1 MPKLPNPY
9 QPITKGFQSG
19 CSICKAST
27 DYKNIEGELMP
38 KQASSS
44 ANLVNNGYNC
54 SKKATDVFDP
64 AGFNFND
71 NDYGIAYNTS
81 GGAKKKKSGIK
92 KKKSGIK
99 KKKSVVKKK
108 KSVVKKKK
116 VVKRKRSIVNNAS
129 RTIRKVSKP
138 VMNKIKSL
146 GKLLGVNKVVRKT
159 TNITKKVAKKS
170 ISMPKKVIKKTTNVA
185 KKVVKRSLNM
195 PKKVVK
201 KAVKKTKKVVK
212 QGTSLPRKVVKKVKP
227 KTKKQRGG
235 DTNWGATGM
244 PARYYKPY
252 HKSNQPTNLS
262 NPNVKGGLATSKGL
276 KVYSPYKKDIF
287 APTKYDG
294 NPQPYDPWML
304 EGGKK
309 LNKRKQKAG
318 SKNKKKLSPKKK
330 TSQIW

>member
-1 MPKLPNPY
+1 MPKFSNPY
-9 QPITKGFQSG
+9 QPIKKGFQSG
-19 CSICKAST
+19 CSICNAST
-27 DYKNIEGELMP
+27 DYNNIVGGGSMP

-54 SKKATDVFDP
+54 SKKATDVIP
-64 AGFNFND
+64 PVGYNFNEK
-71 NDYGIAYNTS
+71 DYGLVYNTS
-81 GGAKKKKSGIK
+81 GGAKKKKKVAK
-92 KKKSGIK
+92 KKKSVIK
-99 KKKSVVKKK
+99 KLKSVVKKK

-116 VVKRKRSIVNNAS
+116 TVVKRKRSLVNNAS
-129 RTIRKVSKP
+129 RTVRKVSKP

-159 TNITKKVAKKS
+159 TNITKKV
-170 ISMPKKVIKKTTNVA
+170 
-185 KKVVKRSLNM
+185 VKRSLNM

-201 KAVKKTKKVVK
+201 KTVKTTKKVVK
-212 QGTSLPRKVVKKVKP
+212 QGTSLPRKVVKKVKT
-227 KTKKQRGG
+227 KAKKQRGG

-244 PARYYKPY
+244 PARYYNPDY
-252 HKSNQPTNLS
+252 KSKQPTNLP
-262 NPNVKGGLATSKGL
+262 NPNVDGGLATSKGL

-294 NPQPYDPWML
+294 TPQPYDPWML

-309 LNKRKQKAG
+309 SNRKKQKAG